1 MGLRLVVRTLSEL
14 CLTIGT
20 LIVLF
25 VVYVL
30 YWTGVRADS
39 AMEKEIGRLQDS
51 WAAGPAATGPPTGTA
66 TATVPGEPPGSAPGA
81 PTDDGPAPRAEHNAP
96 APAPGATARAP
107 GAPDGTGTR
116 PAPPAPR
123 GGHRPGAPFAVMY
136 VPRFGAGWAKPV
148 LQGTGTDVLKRGLGH
163 YERTAGPG
171 ETGNFAVAGHRRT
184 HGDPFKDLPDLR
196 PGDPVVINDGTT
208 WFTYRVDTRPYRTL
222 PTDTAVIDPVPAGS
236 GYSGPG
242 RYLTLTTCDPEWGH
256 SHRLIVWARLE
267 ATRPTADGRPAA
279 LLG

>member
-39 AMEKEIGRLQDS
+39 AMEDELSRLRDR
-51 WAAGPAATGPPTGTA
+51 WAAGPAPAPGPEAGARDARPPATPSPHAADPGAPPGAGTPPDPGA
-66 TATVPGEPPGSAPGA
+66 TPAPPPPGSGQHRLTVPA
-81 PTDDGPAPRAEHNAP
+81 GPRTEY
-96 APAPGATARAP
+96 
-107 GAPDGTGTR
+107 
-116 PAPPAPR
+116 
-123 GGHRPGAPFAVMY
+123 RPGASFAVMRI
-136 VPRFGAGWAKPV
+136 PRFGAGWVKPV
-148 LQGTGTDVLKRGLGH
+148 LQGTGTELLKKGLGH

-171 ETGNFAVAGHRRT
+171 EQGNFAVAGHRRT
-184 HGDPFKDLPDLR
+184 YGDPFKDLDELR
-196 PGDPVVINDGTT
+196 PGDAVVIGDGTT

-222 PTDTAVIDPVPAGS
+222 PGDTAVIDPVPAAA
-236 GYSGPG
+236 GYRQPG

-256 SHRLIVWARLE
+256 SHRLIVWGHLAE
-267 ATRPTADGRPAA
+267 TRPVGEGGPTALSG
-279 LLG
+279 